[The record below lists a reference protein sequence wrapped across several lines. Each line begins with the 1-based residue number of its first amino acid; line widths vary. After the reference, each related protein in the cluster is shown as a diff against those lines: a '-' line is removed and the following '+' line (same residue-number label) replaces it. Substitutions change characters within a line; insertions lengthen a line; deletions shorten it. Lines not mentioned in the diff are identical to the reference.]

1 MTVFPPSPPACRGA
15 LRSPFTNCKVRWFR
29 QRDSLP
35 PKVRRRPL
43 TQVAQDI
50 SLFPVCPSLLQ
61 GTSVSVHVRSSPP
74 LPLHSGSFNISCA
87 TCVKAQGRGLD
98 TNVVK

>member
-1 MTVFPPSPPACRGA
+1 MTI
-15 LRSPFTNCKVRWFR
+15 N
-29 QRDSLP
+29 
-35 PKVRRRPL
+35 VRRRPS

-74 LPLHSGSFNISCA
+74 LPLRSGSYNFAYA
-87 TCVKAQGRGLD
+87 TVVIAQGRALFGKM
-98 TNVVK
+98 N